1 MYASDFA
8 SSSSIPRDSGSVFS
22 TEWANPTW
30 FLRVSLAA
38 DGEVTLSTSLFASF
52 LSRLCTCDNTPF
64 LYAALKVAENWGSFV
79 LWGDSDIYPPF
90 NDFDDGQLED
100 YVALTKE
107 LDLPNLTQLAVRY
120 PQAAGSL
127 NVRSDVKFHK
137 AMHFYSSWSTPRLR
151 SIFVRN
157 FIPVPFSGARSLV
170 SLRVTLLLDH
180 ITGDED
186 SELDVKSL
194 VSFLLACL
202 GLEKLKLWFT
212 MRNAHLRVFP
222 WQQHVEMPC
231 VTELDLDFVDCRCA
245 PLKIFFY
252 AVRFPHVTAIQ
263 LRIRADEGEEKKG
276 TRFADIFSA
285 VLPNPEAF
293 PQLTDMTLDAR
304 TEVSWTKRATNMYAE
319 NLPSLL
325 DNAKAEALG
334 PHDAFIRGR
343 SYSGRYRLARHSNAR
358 VTGLLPNRKE
368 LVRPISEADEGTG

>member
-1 MYASDFA
+1 M
-8 SSSSIPRDSGSVFS
+8 
-22 TEWANPTW
+22 
-30 FLRVSLAA
+30 
-38 DGEVTLSTSLFASF
+38 
-52 LSRLCTCDNTPF
+52 
-64 LYAALKVAENWGSFV
+64 AENWGSFV
-79 LWGDSDIYPPF
+79 LRGDSDKYPPF

-202 GLEKLKLWFT
+202 GPEKLKLVVHDAKCT
-212 MRNAHLRVFP
+212 SPSLPLA
-222 WQQHVEMPC
+222 QQRVEMPC

-245 PLKIFFY
+245 PLKLFFY

-263 LRIRADEGEEKKG
+263 QRIRADEGEEKKG

-293 PQLTDMTLDAR
+293 APLTDMTLDAR
-304 TEVSWTKRATNMYAE
+304 TDGFMDKENDEYVHGKITIPFSTMPNLRHLVLTTLSSDVGLIQDGVALPAIRTLVLRDCYQMRKNWIFQFLKQMKAQGDLDLLRVSVDGGSQSLSKCELRGSLSKGEVQM
-319 NLPSLL
+319 
-325 DNAKAEALG
+325 
-334 PHDAFIRGR
+334 
-343 SYSGRYRLARHSNAR
+343 
-358 VTGLLPNRKE
+358 
-368 LVRPISEADEGTG
+368 LVG